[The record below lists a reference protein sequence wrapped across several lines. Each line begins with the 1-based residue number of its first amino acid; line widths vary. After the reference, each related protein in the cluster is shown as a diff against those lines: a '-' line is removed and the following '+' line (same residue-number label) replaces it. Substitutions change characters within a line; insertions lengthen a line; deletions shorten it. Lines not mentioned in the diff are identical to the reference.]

1 MLKIKIKRGC
11 KKVPQKNEWKNF
23 THFSFKKRHNYWK
36 LRRLWY
42 NLYIK
47 KTNHTNN
54 NYKPKQLKLP
64 LEIEKIIEI
73 SDPVYSF
80 CEIIDCIDLL
90 TKIHKEVLNNLN
102 SIHGALLCMNRSI
115 QAEGTFGI
123 IKCDKSYERLRR
135 KGLENVQLEFLLVA
149 CGYNLSIC
157 FLWCLKIYSL
167 NRNYKIQLINLIKYC
182 KKRFELKS

>member
-1 MLKIKIKRGC
+1 M
-11 KKVPQKNEWKNF
+11 
-23 THFSFKKRHNYWK
+23 
-36 LRRLWY
+36 
-42 NLYIK
+42 K
-47 KTNHTNN
+47 KTNYTNN

-157 FLWCLKIYSL
+157 FL
-167 NRNYKIQLINLIKYC
+167 
-182 KKRFELKS
+182 